1 METIRLLIAQA
12 AIGASGIPRETFPE
26 PLPARKRL
34 HLYATPEGEPGP
46 SADKLS
52 VELMKSSVKSAV
64 DWDRDSP
71 TFGVRYISA
80 ETAVPSALREF
91 TDKASQSH
99 HSAWKSQNERKD
111 ISVIDAAK
119 AASNGNDLA
128 DLDRDP
134 FHKAGSVA
142 EL

>member
-71 TFGVRYISA
+71 TFGVRYISQ
-80 ETAVPSALREF
+80 EVSIPKELREF
-91 TDKASQSH
+91 ATATSQTQ
-99 HSAWKSQNERKD
+99 HSDWKSKVSKGKS
-111 ISVIDAAK
+111 SVVDAAV
-119 AASNGNDLA
+119 AARLGRSL
-128 DLDRDP
+128 
-134 FHKAGSVA
+134 A
-142 EL
+142 ELDLKIPQKSNDAAEL